1 MLPTSSAQAQSWPSK
16 PVRWI
21 VPFAPGGGVD
31 VTTRT
36 IAQRL
41 TTSVGQQFIIDNRGG
56 ANGNIGVELA
66 TKAPADGHTL
76 LMATTGNIT
85 INPHIYSKLTFDPLR
100 DLTPVIPA
108 VDVINVLVVHPALP
122 VKSVKELIALAKA
135 RPGELNYGS
144 SGPGGSDHIATE
156 LFASQSGTKLT
167 NISYKGG
174 APAMVDLVAGN
185 IQMMIATMA
194 VAVGPIK
201 GERLRAL
208 GVTSRKRFELMP
220 QIPTV
225 AEAGVP
231 GYEAVFWFGTFV
243 PNGTPREVVTRINGE
258 IRSALQV
265 PEVRQRLLES
275 GLVATGGS
283 AEEFAAFVSS
293 ESKKWA
299 KLVREKGIRVE

>member
-1 MLPTSSAQAQSWPSK
+1 MESTLKVVSCTCVFAALACTPIASLLMAPSAQAQAWPSK

-41 TTSVGQQFIIDNRGG
+41 AATLGQQFVIDNRGG

-85 INPHIYSKLTFDPLR
+85 INPHIYSKLDVR
-100 DLTPVIPA
+100 SAARSDAGDPA
-108 VDVINVLVVHPALP
+108 VDVINVLVVHPGA
-122 VKSVKELIALAKA
+122 A
-135 RPGELNYGS
+135 REIREGVDRARESASGRAQLRVERTRRLRSHRDGAVREPSRARS
-144 SGPGGSDHIATE
+144 SR
-156 LFASQSGTKLT
+156 

-201 GERLRAL
+201 GERLRPL
-208 GVTSRKRFELMP
+208 GVTEP
-220 QIPTV
+220 QALRADAADPDRRRSGR
-225 AEAGVP
+225 AGL
-231 GYEAVFWFGTFV
+231 
-243 PNGTPREVVTRINGE
+243 R
-258 IRSALQV
+258 
-265 PEVRQRLLES
+265 
-275 GLVATGGS
+275 GS
-283 AEEFAAFVSS
+283 L
-293 ESKKWA
+293 
-299 KLVREKGIRVE
+299 LVRHVRAEPERRARS